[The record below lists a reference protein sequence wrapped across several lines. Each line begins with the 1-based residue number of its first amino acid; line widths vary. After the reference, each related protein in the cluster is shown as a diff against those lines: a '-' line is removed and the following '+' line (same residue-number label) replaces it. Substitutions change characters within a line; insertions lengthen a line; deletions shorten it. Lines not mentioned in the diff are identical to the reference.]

1 MSDRQS
7 SSPAWSVPPPPATA
21 SPEEHRL
28 WRIEQ
33 RTKEAHEVAIDAREL
48 AELIS
53 TQFKEAVGNEPSTA
67 KGIEGKGM
75 LGAVSKLI
83 ERFDKRELEERV
95 VNNTLQ
101 IQSSSRRAILTG
113 VGSAL
118 GTVAVIVGLVKLA
131 IELFRH

>member
-1 MSDRQS
+1 MSERQA
-7 SSPAWSVPPPPATA
+7 SSPAWSSPPPSATA

-33 RTKEAHEVAIDAREL
+33 RTKEAHEVALDAREL

-53 TQFKEAVGNEPSTA
+53 TQFKEAVGNEPSAA

-95 VNNTLQ
+95 VSNTLQ
-101 IQSSSRRAILTG
+101 IQGSSRRAILTG
-113 VGSAL
+113 VGAACATIL
-118 GTVAVIVGLVKLA
+118 GLAGVVKLL
-131 IELFRH
+131 IELFKH